1 MHLWQPRFEAPHRGS
16 FRTAINVCLT
26 TALLSSTV
34 FAFGARAQDAPPLR
48 GAVQENILQTQNNA
62 GASNP
67 GQPGNPANPSAP
79 QADNGIPS
87 RPYEPVSPGALP
99 PDDDS
104 GNLGLFGVPGGTGSP
119 PPGPVDNSGGLN
131 PDSAA
136 APGESVPV
144 PAERPAARTAP
155 ARPGETRANITAT
168 ASGGEQ
174 TDSLATGAIEQNR
187 EANPPAERTARD
199 NLPEPAIERRT
210 IRPDPEP
217 FAPLGIRAGTI
228 TLRPSI
234 STGLRATTNADGSSD
249 GSSAVLSETRLRARA
264 TTDWSRHSAFLDF
277 DGTYDKSISGEEY
290 SAPNAGLRGGF
301 QLDLGERTTVKG
313 EAGYRIR
320 QEDPSAPTTI
330 VGTSNRPLVQELD
343 ATFGVRHE
351 FGKFFAD
358 VRGNVDHTTY
368 GNAEF
373 SDGSVV
379 SQEDR
384 DNTFASIALRGGF
397 EMSPAIKPFVEV
409 ELGKLMYDESLDAN
423 GFRRSGPRIGLRGGV
438 ELDIAEKLK
447 GELAIGYLR
456 QDIDDPRLAAVDGM
470 SVDGA
475 ITWSPQR
482 GTDVSLGLL
491 TRVEGA
497 TAPDDSGSVFY
508 EGTLGIKR
516 QVRSNLD
523 VSATLI
529 GSLRDN
535 TDGSGWDKGF
545 GAEIGATYWFN
556 RFVGL
561 DVSARHEFT
570 HSEVESRQTEE
581 TSIFM
586 GVTLQR

>member
-1 MHLWQPRFEAPHRGS
+1 MSVASGQEA
-16 FRTAINVCLT
+16 I
-26 TALLSSTV
+26 
-34 FAFGARAQDAPPLR
+34 PLR
-48 GAVQENILQTQNNA
+48 GAIQENVLQAQNRPNA
-62 GASNP
+62 AQAEGSP
-67 GQPGNPANPSAP
+67 PAR
-79 QADNGIPS
+79 QTETGIPA

-99 PDDDS
+99 QGDS
-104 GNLGLFGVPGGTGSP
+104 SNLGLLGV
-119 PPGPVDNSGGLN
+119 PVDNGAPPSGPADSSGGLDQQS
-131 PDSAA
+131 PATTDA
-136 APGESVPV
+136 SVPV
-144 PAERPAARTAP
+144 PAERPASPR
-155 ARPGETRANITAT
+155 RA
-168 ASGGEQ
+168 GLQDRLDEEQ
-174 TDSLATGAIEQNR
+174 TGSIPNPPIEQNR
-187 EANPPAERTARD
+187 EANPPAAPAERD
-199 NLPEPAIERRT
+199 NQPEPAIERRT

-217 FAPLGIRAGTI
+217 FAPLGIRAGTV

-234 STGLRATTNADGSSD
+234 STGIRATTNADGSSD
-249 GSSAVLSETRLRARA
+249 GSSAMLSETRLRTRA

-277 DGTYDKSISGEEY
+277 DGTYDKTISGEEY
-290 SAPNAGLRGGF
+290 SAPNAALRGGF
-301 QLDLGERTTVKG
+301 QLDLGARTTVKG

-343 ATFGVRHE
+343 AALGVRHE

-358 VRGNVDHTTY
+358 VKGNVDHTTY
-368 GNAEF
+368 DNAEF

-379 SQEDR
+379 SQKDR

-409 ELGKLMYDESLDAN
+409 ELGKLMYDESVDAN
-423 GFRRSGPRIGLRGGV
+423 GFRRSGPRLGLRGGV
-438 ELDIAEKLK
+438 ELDIAEKLR

-456 QDIDDPRLAAVDGM
+456 QDIDDPRLAAIDGL

-497 TAPDDSGSVFY
+497 TAPDDSGSIFY

-523 VSATLI
+523 VNATLI

-556 RFVGL
+556 RFVGI

-581 TSIFM
+581 TSVFM
-586 GVTLQR
+586 GLTLQR

>member
-1 MHLWQPRFEAPHRGS
+1 MLGG
-16 FRTAINVCLT
+16 T
-26 TALLSSTV
+26 LLAFSIPA
-34 FAFGARAQDAPPLR
+34 FAQQIPPLR
-48 GAVQENILQTQNNA
+48 QAVPENVLQAQN
-62 GASNP
+62 SP
-67 GQPGNPANPSAP
+67 PAQNSDAVP
-79 QADNGIPS
+79 QTEGGIPS
-87 RPYEPVSPGALP
+87 KPYEPVSPGALP

-104 GNLGLFGVPGGTGSP
+104 SNLGLRGVPTDDGSP
-119 PPGPVDNSGGLN
+119 PSGPAEDSGGLN
-131 PDSAA
+131 PDPAA
-136 APGESVPV
+136 NRSEMVVPI
-144 PAERPAARTAP
+144 PAERPGTAR
-155 ARPGETRANITAT
+155 R
-168 ASGGEQ
+168 
-174 TDSLATGAIEQNR
+174 ATGARLDEEQTGSIPNPPIEQNR
-187 EANPPAERTARD
+187 EANPPAAAAERD

-210 IRPDPEP
+210 MRPDPEP
-217 FAPLGIRAGTI
+217 FAPLGIRAGTV

-234 STGLRATTNADGSSD
+234 TTGLRATTNADGSSD

-343 ATFGVRHE
+343 GNLGVRHE

-358 VRGNVDHTTY
+358 VKGNVDHTTY
-368 GNAEF
+368 GDAEF
-373 SDGSVV
+373 SDGSRV
-379 SQEDR
+379 SQGDR

-409 ELGKLMYDESLDAN
+409 EFGKLMYDEAVDAN

-438 ELDIAEKLK
+438 ELDIAEKVS

-456 QDIDDPRLAAVDGM
+456 QDIDDPRLAAVDGL

-475 ITWSPQR
+475 IKWSPQR
-482 GTDVSLGLL
+482 GTDFNLGLL

-497 TAPDDSGSVFY
+497 TAPDDSGSIFY
-508 EGTLGIKR
+508 EGRVGIKR

-523 VSATLI
+523 LNATLI

-556 RFVGL
+556 RFFGF
-561 DVSARHEFT
+561 DISARHEFT
-570 HSEVESRQTEE
+570 RSEVDTRQTEE

-586 GVTLQR
+586 GLTLQR

>member
-1 MHLWQPRFEAPHRGS
+1 MQPWQSRFEAPRRGS
-16 FRTAINVCLT
+16 FRTAINVCLM

-34 FAFGARAQDAPPLR
+34 FASKAFAQQTPPLR
-48 GAVQENILQTQNNA
+48 GAVQENVLQTQNSPPA
-62 GASNP
+62 
-67 GQPGNPANPSAP
+67 QPDNPANA
-79 QADNGIPS
+79 QTDNGIPS

-104 GNLGLFGVPGGTGSP
+104 GNLGLLGVPGDNGSP
-119 PPGPVDNSGGLN
+119 PSGPADNSGGLN
-131 PDSAA
+131 PDAA
-136 APGESVPV
+136 TAVGGNVPV
-144 PAERPAARTAP
+144 PADRPAARP
-155 ARPGETRANITAT
+155 IRPGETANRTLRT
-168 ASGGEQ
+168 LDEEQ
-174 TDSLATGAIEQNR
+174 TGSIANGPIEQNK

-217 FAPLGIRAGTI
+217 FAPLGIRAGTV

-249 GSSAVLSETRLRARA
+249 GSGALLSETRLRARA

-277 DGTYDKSISGEEY
+277 DGIYDKTISGEEY
-290 SAPNAGLRGGF
+290 SAPNVGLRGGF

-313 EAGYRIR
+313 EAGYRYR
-320 QEDPSAPTTI
+320 QEDPSDPTTI
-330 VGTSNRPLVQELD
+330 VGTSNRPAVQELD
-343 ATFGVRHE
+343 GSLGVRHE

-358 VRGNVDHTTY
+358 VKGNIDRTTY
-368 GNAEF
+368 GDAEF

-384 DNTFASIALRGGF
+384 NNTFASVALRGGF

-409 ELGKLMYDESLDAN
+409 ELGKLMYDEAVDSN
-423 GFRRSGPRIGLRGGV
+423 GFRRSGPRTGLRGGV
-438 ELDIAEKLK
+438 EMDFGEKLS
-447 GELAIGYLR
+447 GEFALGYLR
-456 QDIDDPRLAAVDGM
+456 QDIDDERLAAVDGL

-475 ITWSPQR
+475 IKWSPQR

-497 TAPDDSGSVFY
+497 TAPGDSGSIFY

-523 VSATLI
+523 VNATLI
-529 GSLRDN
+529 ASLRDN
-535 TDGSGWDKGF
+535 KDGSGWDKGF

-556 RFVGL
+556 RFFGL

-570 HSEVESRQTEE
+570 HSEVDTRQTEE

-586 GVTLQR
+586 GLTLQR

>member
-1 MHLWQPRFEAPHRGS
+1 M
-16 FRTAINVCLT
+16 
-26 TALLSSTV
+26 
-34 FAFGARAQDAPPLR
+34 R
-48 GAVQENILQTQNNA
+48 GAVQENVLQTQNTPNA
-62 GASNP
+62 NQTNGAN
-67 GQPGNPANPSAP
+67 SAAAR
-79 QADNGIPS
+79 QSDGGIPA

-99 PDDDS
+99 QDDDS
-104 GNLGLFGVPGGTGSP
+104 GNLGLLGVPSDNGAP
-119 PPGPVDNSGGLN
+119 PSGPADNSGGLN
-131 PDSAA
+131 PESSTTPAA
-136 APGESVPV
+136 RVPV
-144 PAERPAARTAP
+144 PA
-155 ARPGETRANITAT
+155 ARPGTARRA
-168 ASGGEQ
+168 GVEDRLDEEQ
-174 TDSLATGAIEQNR
+174 TGSIPNPPIEQNR
-187 EANPPAERTARD
+187 EANPPVAPAERD

-217 FAPLGIRAGTI
+217 FAPLGIRAGTV

-234 STGLRATTNADGSSD
+234 TTGLRATTNADGSSD

-277 DGTYDKSISGEEY
+277 DGTYDKTISGEEY

-343 ATFGVRHE
+343 GSLGVRHE

-358 VRGNVDHTTY
+358 VKGNVDHTTY

-373 SDGSVV
+373 SDGSTV

-409 ELGKLMYDESLDAN
+409 ELGKLMYDEAVDAN

-438 ELDIAEKLK
+438 ELDIAEKLS

-456 QDIDDPRLAAVDGM
+456 QDIDDPRLAAIDGL

-475 ITWSPQR
+475 IKWSPQR

-497 TAPDDSGSVFY
+497 TSPDDSGSIFY

-523 VSATLI
+523 VHATLI

-545 GAEIGATYWFN
+545 GAEIGTTYWFN

-570 HSEVESRQTEE
+570 HSEVDTRQTEE